1 MGHAWFSSVIQ
12 TEVPKQTAWVETNQG
27 TCLSTTGL
35 RPFRKATPP
44 SQFSTRNWHIG
55 RGCRKTDRGF
65 CFGSRASPER
75 GRSNSRVLAKRGYVP
90 TYFPLSRFSTA
101 LIMAPHSVR
110 AAVKSFAVRFVPLR

>member
-1 MGHAWFSSVIQ
+1 MPVGQRVPSLKMGHAWFSSVIQ
-12 TEVPKQTAWVETNQG
+12 TEVPKQTAWVETTKG
-27 TCLSTTGL
+27 TCLSTTGF

-44 SQFSTRNWHIG
+44 SQFSHENRHIG

-65 CFGSRASPER
+65 CFG
-75 GRSNSRVLAKRGYVP
+75 GR